1 MYFSVTN
8 FGIVALIAY
17 MDTIEDQQCI
27 DRLKKGDTASFAFL
41 VDKYKDMA
49 FTISLKVTK
58 NRVAAEDAVQ
68 ESFIKAYL
76 SIQSFKGHSKFST
89 WLYTIVYR
97 TSLAIAK
104 EQKLLTVGLNGSS
117 HTNYNPDHSVLQLE
131 KLEFEEQQQYINAAI
146 DRLPKKEALLV
157 TLYYRNENSIKE
169 ICTITGFSV
178 SNVKI
183 ILFRARKKLENDL
196 KFLL

>member
-27 DRLKKGDTASFAFL
+27 DRLKKGDTASYAFL

-58 NRVAAEDAVQ
+58 NKVAAEDAVQ
-68 ESFIKAYL
+68 ESFIKAYT
-76 SIQSFKGHSKFST
+76 SIHSFKGHSKFST

-104 EQKLLTVGLNGSS
+104 EQKLQTVPLNDRS
-117 HTNYNPDHSVLQLE
+117 HNNCNPDHSVPQLE
-131 KLEFEEQQQYINAAI
+131 KLQLEEQQQYIKAAI
-146 DRLPKKEALLV
+146 EQLPEKEALLV
-157 TLYYRNENSIKE
+157 TLYYMNESSIKE
-169 ICTITGFSV
+169 ICTITGFSA